1 VPDVGPLL
9 ASGRDA
15 DVFACGH
22 DLVVRRSRKGRSM
35 EREAKVMSYLAG
47 HGYPVPRV
55 EDVRADGSELVMER
69 IAGPTMLQ
77 GLSRQ
82 PWTLG
87 DNAALLAT
95 LHRRLHEIP
104 APDWLPPF
112 PGGGDGIVH
121 LDLHPLNVILS
132 PRGPVLIDW
141 TNVARG
147 AGPLDVALTWLVM
160 TVAELP
166 GIGLQAIVGRMVRT
180 MFVRSFL
187 ARFDLTPVR
196 TALPAVA
203 AWKARDRNMRPAE
216 VAAMQ
221 RLVTREASRR

>member
-22 DLVVRRSRKGRSM
+22 DLVVRRSRRGRSM
-35 EREAKVMSYLAG
+35 EREARVMSYLAG
-47 HGYPVPRV
+47 HGYPVPRI
-55 EDVRADGSELVMER
+55 EDLRADGSELVMER
-69 IAGPTMLQ
+69 ITGPTMLQ
-77 GLSRQ
+77 ALSRR

-104 APDWLPPF
+104 APDWLSPF

-147 AGPLDVALTWLVM
+147 PGSLDVALTWLLM
-160 TVAELP
+160 IAAELT
-166 GIGLQAIVGRMVRT
+166 GRGLHAVSGRIVRT

-187 ARFDLTPVR
+187 GRFDLAAVR

>member
-1 VPDVGPLL
+1 
-9 ASGRDA
+9 
-15 DVFACGH
+15 
-22 DLVVRRSRKGRSM
+22 
-35 EREAKVMSYLAG
+35 MSYLAG

-77 GLSRQ
+77 VLSRR

-95 LHRRLHEIP
+95 LHQRLHAIA

-112 PGGGDGIVH
+112 PAGGEGIVH

-147 AGPLDVALTWLVM
+147 AGAIDVALTWLLM
-160 TVAELP
+160 TAAELP
-166 GIGLQAIVGRMVRT
+166 GSGLQAMVGRMVRT
-180 MFVRSFL
+180 IFVRSFL
-187 ARFDLTPVR
+187 ARFDLAPVR
-196 TALPAVA
+196 AALPAGA

-216 VAAMQ
+216 GAAMQ
-221 RLVTREASRR
+221 RLVTRESSRR